1 VPFFAEAWSEEE
13 PAATGVVPA
22 TVTVTV
28 LVIGVLLGP
37 RIDSVYVV
45 VADGFSCLL
54 PLGDT
59 GPISGSIVN
68 PAGFSVLHTNCVV
81 PPGFIEAGR
90 ASNVMTRGAG

>member
-1 VPFFAEAWSEEE
+1 VPFFAEAWSGEE

-37 RIDSVYVV
+37 RIESVYVV

-59 GPISGSIVN
+59 GPISGAIVN
-68 PAGFSVLHTNCVV
+68 PAGFSVLHTNWVV
-81 PPGFIEAGR
+81 SPGFIEAGR
-90 ASNVMTRGAG
+90 ASNVTTRGAG

>member
-13 PAATGVVPA
+13 PAETGVVPA

-28 LVIGVLLGP
+28 FVIGVLFGP

-54 PLGDT
+54 PLGAT

-81 PPGFIEAGR
+81 SPGFIEAGR
-90 ASNVMTRGAG
+90 ASNVTTRGAG

>member
-1 VPFFAEAWSEEE
+1 VPFFAEGWSEEE

-59 GPISGSIVN
+59 GPISGSMVN
-68 PAGFSVLHTNCVV
+68 PAGFSVLHTNCAVS
-81 PPGFIEAGR
+81 PGFIEAGR
-90 ASNVMTRGAG
+90 ASKVMTRGAG